1 MIKVGIIGS
10 TGYAGAVLT
19 KLLINH
25 PNVQIVFL
33 ASHSYANNKFHSVY
47 GNFKNIIE
55 TTCISSDDVEENY
68 LDKIDVLFTALPSGK
83 TFSVVPKA
91 LNKGVKVIDL
101 GADYRLKSKSTY
113 EEWYKIDHPC
123 SNLLSK
129 AVYGL
134 PEIAKDKIKSSNL
147 IANPGCYP
155 TASSLALIPLL
166 KYDLVEKSSII
177 IDAKSGVSGSGRK
190 ASIGNLYVECNESVK
205 AYGVTT
211 HRHTP
216 EIEQTLSYVAKD
228 NINLIFTPHLIPMD
242 RGILSTCYGNLKKAV
257 TLNDVYNLYKEFYK
271 NEPFIRILDELP
283 ETRWVK
289 GSNYCDIGIR
299 IDKRTNKIVTL
310 AAIDNLMKGAAGQAV
325 QNMNIMYG
333 IDEKTGLQIVPM
345 FP

>member
-1 MIKVGIIGS
+1 MIKIGIIGS

-33 ASHSYANNKFHSVY
+33 ASHSYANNKFNSVY
-47 GNFKNIIE
+47 GNFKNILE
-55 TTCISSDDVEENY
+55 ASCIDSEDAVENY
-68 LDKIDVLFTALPSGK
+68 LQKIDVLFTAMPSGK
-83 TFSVVPKA
+83 TFSIVQKA
-91 LNKGVKVIDL
+91 ISKNVKVIDL
-101 GADYRLKSKSTY
+101 GADYRLKSKATY
-113 EEWYKIDHPC
+113 EEWYRIDHPC

-134 PEIAKDKIKSSNL
+134 PEIAKMKIKASNL

-166 KYDLVEKSSII
+166 KYDLIEKNSII
-177 IDAKSGVSGSGRK
+177 IDAKSGVTGSGRK

-228 NINLIFTPHLIPMD
+228 NINLVFTPHLIPMD
-242 RGILSTCYGNLKKAV
+242 RGILSTCYGSLKKEI
-257 TLNDVYNLYKEFYK
+257 TLNDVYSLYKEFYK

-299 IDKRTNKIVTL
+299 IDKRTNKIVIL

-333 IDEKTGLQIVPM
+333 LDEKTGLEIIPM

>member
-1 MIKVGIIGS
+1 MIKIGIIGS

-25 PNVQIVFL
+25 PNVKIVFL
-33 ASHSYANNKFHSVY
+33 ASHSYANNKFYSIY
-47 GNFKNIIE
+47 RNFKNITEIS
-55 TTCISSDDVEENY
+55 CIDSDDVGENY

-91 LNKGVKVIDL
+91 INKGVKVIDL
-101 GADYRLKSKSTY
+101 GADYRLKSKETY
-113 EEWYKIDHPC
+113 EQWYKIDHPC
-123 SNLLSK
+123 SNLLTK

-134 PEIAKDKIKSSNL
+134 PEIEKDKIKSSNL

-177 IDAKSGVSGSGRK
+177 IDAKSGVTGSGRK
-190 ASIGNLYVECNESVK
+190 ASINNLYVECNENIK

-216 EIEQTLSYVAKD
+216 EIEQTLSYIAKD

-242 RGILSTCYGNLKKAV
+242 RGILATCYGSLRKKIA
-257 TLNDVYNLYKEFYK
+257 LNDIYDLYKGFYK
-271 NEPFIRILDELP
+271 NEPFVRIIDELP

-289 GSNYCDIGIR
+289 GSNYCDIAIR
-299 IDKRTNKIVTL
+299 IDNRTNKIVVL
-310 AAIDNLMKGAAGQAV
+310 SAIDNLMKGAAGQAV

-333 IDEKTGLQIVPM
+333 LNEKTGLEIVPM